1 MDVRNNTVLITGGS
15 GGIGGELARRLSDLG
30 NVVIVTGRS
39 QAALDAIR
47 QRIPSLRTIQSD
59 AADSE
64 AIVQLYDDVVREF
77 PGLNVVIN
85 NAGIM
90 RKIHVQ
96 RFEGDLGDATSEID
110 IDLSGPIRMVMQ
122 FLPHL
127 LKQPNGAI
135 INVSSGLAFV
145 PFAISPVYSAAKAG
159 VHAFTR
165 ALRVQLKNTNVKV
178 FELAPPVVDTP
189 LNDVFKEDLGGAKLM
204 DVAALGASA
213 IDGLRNDRYEIRP
226 GLANVMKIMS
236 RVAPELILRELGK
249 SAERMKPSMGET
261 PKN

>member
-1 MDVRNNTVLITGGS
+1 MDLHNNTVLITGGS

-30 NVVIVTGRS
+30 NVVIITGRS
-39 QAALDAIR
+39 QAALDESR
-47 QRIPSLRTIQSD
+47 KRIPTIRTIQSD
-59 AADSE
+59 AADPQ
-64 AIVQLYDDVVREF
+64 AIVRLYDEVIREF
-77 PGLNVVIN
+77 PRLNVVIN

-90 RKIHVQ
+90 RKINVQ
-96 RFEGDLGDATSEID
+96 RFEGTLTDATSEID
-110 IDLSGPIRMVMQ
+110 VDLSGPIRMVMQ

-135 INVSSGLAFV
+135 VNVSSGLAFV

-159 VHAFTR
+159 VRAFTR
-165 ALRVQLKNTNVKV
+165 ALRLQLKNTNVKI

-204 DVAALGASA
+204 DVAALGAAA
-213 IDGLRNDRYEIRP
+213 IEGLRSDHFEIRP

-236 RVAPELILRELGK
+236 RVAPELILNQLGK
-249 SAERMKPSMGET
+249 SAERMPAAV
-261 PKN
+261 

>member
-1 MDVRNNTVLITGGS
+1 MNLQNNTILITGGT
-15 GGIGGELARRLSDLG
+15 GGIGSELARRLSGLG
-30 NVVIVTGRS
+30 NVVIVTGRN
-39 QAALDAIR
+39 QAALDAAR
-47 QRIPSLRTIQSD
+47 QRMPSLRTIQSD
-59 AADSE
+59 AADAE
-64 AIVQLYDDVVREF
+64 AIVRLYDQVVRDF
-77 PGLNVVIN
+77 PRLNVVIN

-90 RKIHVQ
+90 RKINVQ
-96 RFEGDLGDATSEID
+96 RFEGDLRDVTSEID
-110 IDLSGPIRMVMQ
+110 VDLSGPIRMVMQ

-165 ALRVQLKNTNVKV
+165 ALRVQLKHTDVKV

-204 DVAALGASA
+204 DVAALGAAA
-213 IDGLRNDRYEIRP
+213 IEGLRNDHFEIRP

-249 SAERMKPSMGET
+249 SAERMNAPV
-261 PKN
+261 